1 MVRIGQLITILF
13 LLLTAVSASDMS
25 DSQKI
30 RALLVAIER
39 SNLIFIRNG
48 VEHSAKEAREHLER
62 KLSRAGSRLR
72 TPEQFIEHI
81 ASRSSMSGSPYYVKY
96 PDGSTMRT
104 SIWLR
109 IKLREIEHSDH

>member
-1 MVRIGQLITILF
+1 MRIGRFITITF
-13 LLLTAVSASDMS
+13 LLLTAASTSHMS

-62 KLSRAGSRLR
+62 KLSRAGSLIR

-81 ASRSSMSGSPYYVKY
+81 ASKSSISGTPYYVKY

-109 IKLREIEHSDH
+109 IKLREIEHGDR